1 MFNCREDDHGETN
14 KKVPTDSRDFTIV
27 IVMINPFYPVMGLPP
42 HFL

>member
-1 MFNCREDDHGETN
+1 MPGDDHGETN
-14 KKVPTDSRDFTIV
+14 KKALPDIGKAFTIM